1 MVVSLFAFTW
11 LRAKWTYFVL
21 WWYHYSRLHDC
32 ERSEL
37 TSFYGSITMRL
48 HDCER
53 SELTSFYGSITI
65 RVYMTASEVNSLRSM
80 VVSLF
85 AFTWLR
91 AKWTYFVLWWYHYS
105 RLHDCER
112 SELTSFYGGITIRVH
127 MTASEVNLLRS
138 MVVSLFAFTWL
149 RAKWTYFVLWWYHY
163 SRLHD
168 CERSELTSF
177 YGSITI
183 RVYMTASEVN
193 LLRSM
198 VVSLFAFTWLRAKWT
213 YFVLWWYHYS
223 RLHDCERSEL
233 TSFYGGITIR
243 VNMTANEVNLIR
255 SMVVSLFAFTWLR
268 AKWPYF
274 VLWWY
279 HYSRLHDCERSMV
292 VSLFA
297 FTWLRAKWTYFVLW

>member
-1 MVVSLFAFTW
+1 
-11 LRAKWTYFVL
+11 
-21 WWYHYSRLHDC
+21 
-32 ERSEL
+32 
-37 TSFYGSITMRL
+37 
-48 HDCER
+48 
-53 SELTSFYGSITI
+53 
-65 RVYMTASEVNSLRSM
+65 
-80 VVSLF
+80 
-85 AFTWLR
+85 
-91 AKWTYFVLWWYHYS
+91 
-105 RLHDCER
+105 
-112 SELTSFYGGITIRVH
+112 
-127 MTASEVNLLRS
+127 
-138 MVVSLFAFTWL
+138 
-149 RAKWTYFVLWWYHY
+149 
-163 SRLHD
+163 
-168 CERSELTSF
+168 
-177 YGSITI
+177 
-183 RVYMTASEVN
+183 MTASEVN

-243 VNMTANEVNLIR
+243 VYMTARAKWTYFVLWWYHYSRSELTSFCGGITIRVYMTANEVNLLR

-279 HYSRLHDCERSMV
+279 HYSRLHDCERSELTSFYGGITIRVYMTASEVNLLRSMVVSLFAFTWLRASELTSFYGSITIRDMTASEVNLLRSMV

>member
-1 MVVSLFAFTW
+1 
-11 LRAKWTYFVL
+11 
-21 WWYHYSRLHDC
+21 
-32 ERSEL
+32 
-37 TSFYGSITMRL
+37 
-48 HDCER
+48 
-53 SELTSFYGSITI
+53 
-65 RVYMTASEVNSLRSM
+65 
-80 VVSLF
+80 
-85 AFTWLR
+85 
-91 AKWTYFVLWWYHYS
+91 
-105 RLHDCER
+105 
-112 SELTSFYGGITIRVH
+112 

-177 YGSITI
+177 
-183 RVYMTASEVN
+183 
-193 LLRSM
+193 
-198 VVSLFAFTWLRAKWT
+198 
-213 YFVLWWYHYS
+213 
-223 RLHDCERSEL
+223 C
-233 TSFYGGITIR
+233 GGITIR

-279 HYSRLHDCERSMV
+279 HYSRLHDCERSELTSSYGSITIRVYMIASEVNLLRSSLFAFMTASEVNSLRSMV

>member
-1 MVVSLFAFTW
+1 
-11 LRAKWTYFVL
+11 
-21 WWYHYSRLHDC
+21 
-32 ERSEL
+32 
-37 TSFYGSITMRL
+37 
-48 HDCER
+48 
-53 SELTSFYGSITI
+53 
-65 RVYMTASEVNSLRSM
+65 M

-127 MTASEVNLLRS
+127 YSRLHDCEYHYSKWLNLLRSMVVSLFAFTWLRAKWTYFVLWWYHYSRLHDCERSELTSFYGSITIRVYMTASEVNLLRSMVVSLFAFTWLRAKWTYFVLWYHYSRLSAKYSRLHDCERSELTSFYGSITIRVYMTASEVNLLRS

-213 YFVLWWYHYS
+213 YFVLW
-223 RLHDCERSEL
+223 
-233 TSFYGGITIR
+233 
-243 VNMTANEVNLIR
+243 
-255 SMVVSLFAFTWLR
+255 
-268 AKWPYF
+268 
-274 VLWWY
+274 
-279 HYSRLHDCERSMV
+279 
-292 VSLFA
+292 
-297 FTWLRAKWTYFVLW
+297 

>member
-1 MVVSLFAFTW
+1 MTASEVNLLRSMVVSLFALNLLRSTWHASEVNLLRSMVVSLFAFDMN
-11 LRAKWTYFVL
+11 LRSMVVSRLHDAYFVL

-37 TSFYGSITMRL
+37 TSFYGSIT
-48 HDCER
+48 
-53 SELTSFYGSITI
+53 I
-65 RVYMTASEVNSLRSM
+65 RVYMMTASEVNLLRSM

-91 AKWTYFVLWWYHYS
+91 AKWTYFVLWW
-105 RLHDCER
+105 
-112 SELTSFYGGITIRVH
+112 
-127 MTASEVNLLRS
+127 
-138 MVVSLFAFTWL
+138 VSLFAFTWL

-213 YFVLWWYHYS
+213 YFVLW
-223 RLHDCERSEL
+223 
-233 TSFYGGITIR
+233 
-243 VNMTANEVNLIR
+243 
-255 SMVVSLFAFTWLR
+255 
-268 AKWPYF
+268 
-274 VLWWY
+274 
-279 HYSRLHDCERSMV
+279 
-292 VSLFA
+292 
-297 FTWLRAKWTYFVLW
+297 